1 MPEADKQPLT
11 RASFEQEHAA
21 LFAQLRGEFTILGA
35 TQERERIQA
44 VLAVGN
50 SLPGHDKL
58 LAGLAYDGKTT
69 AAEASL
75 AVVAAEGQAR
85 KAAIQAQLDD
95 APNPAK
101 SSAAPSDAP
110 KSKHEQVAEAH
121 ALAKSK
127 GCDFVTALKEL
138 GYAT

>member
-21 LFAQLRGEFTILGA
+21 LFAQLRGEFTTIGA

-44 VLAVGN
+44 VLALGD
-50 SLPGHDKL
+50 SLPGHDAM
-58 LAGLAYDGKTT
+58 LATLAYDGKTT

-85 KAAIQAQLDD
+85 KAAIQAQVDD
-95 APNPAK
+95 APAAAK
-101 SSAAPSDAP
+101 SSAAPADTA
-110 KSKHEQVAEAH
+110 KTKDQKLAEAQ
-121 ALAKSK
+121 ALAKEK
-127 GCDFVTALKEL
+127 GCDLVAALKEL
-138 GYAT
+138 GYAS